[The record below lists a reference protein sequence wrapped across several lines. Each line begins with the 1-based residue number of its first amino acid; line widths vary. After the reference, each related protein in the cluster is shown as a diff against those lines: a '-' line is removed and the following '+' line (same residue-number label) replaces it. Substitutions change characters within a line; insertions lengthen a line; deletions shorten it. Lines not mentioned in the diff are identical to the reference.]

1 MKRWHAGTL
10 LYCCG
15 LLGCEVDP
23 PLTPMQELAEVS
35 SIVAEVP
42 ESEPVTAEMVP
53 ESEEMGADSSDESID
68 AMTAELAGIPLETRE
83 EIEMF
88 AFATLQIQRVKLL
101 QEGGVQRR
109 LKLTTE
115 QIAELSAVNL
125 EVQALSKTLQA
136 LKPEE
141 RQVKLQNEYR
151 PKASEFQKLVDKQ
164 LSEEQSR
171 ELFRDVV
178 RRQRGAITF
187 LLPGVPEELE
197 LTAAQKATLYKV
209 INETRQAVNFD
220 NLYNPLEIAKLMS
233 RANAARK
240 QALEQLTPVQR
251 AKFDAL
257 IGN

>member
-1 MKRWHAGTL
+1 MKRWHSGTL
-10 LYCCG
+10 LLGCG
-15 LLGCEVDP
+15 LLGCEINP
-23 PLTPMQELAEVS
+23 PLSPTEEMAEVS
-35 SIVAEVP
+35 AMVTEAPVD
-42 ESEPVTAEMVP
+42 EPITAEMADEEEAAILEGDDMPSP
-53 ESEEMGADSSDESID
+53 ELEA
-68 AMTAELAGIPLETRE
+68 IPANVRE
-83 EIEMF
+83 ELDLF

-101 QEGGVQRR
+101 QEGSLQRR

-115 QIAELSAVNL
+115 QIKVLSGVNQ

-141 RQVKLQNEYR
+141 REQKLRNEYR
-151 PKASEFQKLVDKQ
+151 PKAAEFQALVDEQ
-164 LSEEQSR
+164 LNDEQER

-187 LLPGVPEELE
+187 LLPGVPEELS
-197 LTAAQKATLYKV
+197 LTDTQKAKLYAM
-209 INETRQAVNFD
+209 IEATRQAVDFD
-220 NLYNPLEIAKLMS
+220 NLYNPLVLAKLIS

-257 IGN
+257 IGD